1 MYQNDDKPVGYV
13 GKEGKTSAPWWR
25 SEKASRKMLSDAFKY
40 GDYDVEVYELVTFFN
55 DLASQLRVK
64 KSGRFYQQFVSAAKE
79 LGLFDMD
86 LNLLVD
92 ELPIAKY
99 RKLHW
104 ILEDYLTMI
113 DAHAGDHRGDQVS
126 NTTGI
131 PPQWFIEDE
140 LNIVLNPVHWFKRGL
155 ATIITG
161 ENGAGK
167 TNMMAWIMLQL
178 AQKENANG
186 LRPVIATNLKFYDEY
201 VRDYG
206 IQRVRT
212 ISDIFDVVAKID
224 LMGERRN
231 LYCFIDEFDGA
242 EGQNA
247 WENRGKEA
255 GSAFRVFNQMRKT
268 QEIIMVPAIHFPQ
281 DVNNRWRDSL
291 QGVHCIMNKGKY
303 YPPQGQKDHWD
314 CIRYHDDL
322 EVLKSV
328 AIFWKGM
335 PINLQCIPDVSYS
348 FETYA
353 NTYFTFDYTPRDVVQ
368 LMEVIDR
375 IPLPEHGHEDE
386 RIEWL
391 IRRGTAIS
399 TFNKE
404 WREQQT
410 LKEKTE
416 DSKKQQKTFR
426 EHWIAEAHDLHFN
439 QQMTYPGILKM
450 LRSKFKG
457 HKYYSSLPKN
467 TKALTKAV
475 NRWVEE
481 GGEADEEVET

>member
-1 MYQNDDKPVGYV
+1 MYQNDEKPIGYI

-64 KSGRFYQQFVSAAKE
+64 KSGRFYQHFLNAAKE
-79 LGLFDMD
+79 LGLFDTD

-113 DAHAGDHRGDQVS
+113 DAHAGDHRGDQAS

-131 PPQWFIEDE
+131 PPQWFVEDG
-140 LNIVLNPVHWFKRGL
+140 LNIVLNPLHWFKKGL

-167 TNMMAWIMLQL
+167 TNMMAWIILQL
-178 AQKENANG
+178 LKKENPHG
-186 LRPVIATNLKFYDEY
+186 LRPVIATNVKFYDDY
-201 VRDYG
+201 VREYG
-206 IQRVRT
+206 IKRVRS
-212 ISDIFDVVAKID
+212 ISDIFDVVAEID
-224 LMGERRN
+224 LTGERRN

-247 WENRGKEA
+247 WETRGKEA
-255 GSAFRVFNQMRKT
+255 GAAFRVFNQMRKT
-268 QEIIMVPAIHFPQ
+268 QEIIMVPAIHYPQ
-281 DVNNRWRDSL
+281 DVNNRWRESL

-314 CIRYHDDL
+314 CVRYNDDL

-328 AIFWKGM
+328 AIFWKRM
-335 PINLQCIPDVSYS
+335 PINLQCIPDVSFS
-348 FETYA
+348 FETFA
-353 NTYFTFDYTPRDVVQ
+353 NTFFTFDYSPHDVVR
-368 LMEVIDR
+368 LMGVIDG
-375 IPLPEHGHEDE
+375 IPLPKHGTEDE

-391 IRRGTAIS
+391 IRRGAAIRK
-399 TFNKE
+399 FNTE
-404 WREQQT
+404 YREKLDREEQADET
-410 LKEKTE
+410 
-416 DSKKQQKTFR
+416 KKQQKNFR
-426 EHWIAEAHDLHFN
+426 DHCIAE
-439 QQMTYPGILKM
+439 
-450 LRSKFKG
+450 
-457 HKYYSSLPKN
+457 
-467 TKALTKAV
+467 
-475 NRWVEE
+475 E
-481 GGEADEEVET
+481 